1 LRGEPSGA
9 FDLNLTCDAVFS
21 TPLYGFLLEVNHMK
35 MAAYKLNEYRIDL
48 DENGL
53 LGWETHYG
61 FGVQRRGMCFIY
73 HDILIIGPCSYE
85 EIGYLK
91 GEFIDRLEKLLPWNK
106 TRHYCF
112 ASELLDVVSGRSL
125 DHNFMDWMHS
135 SVSIGCNCESPIRDG
150 DPGAFRLDK
159 HRITVATGGEMTWE
173 ACGKMNR
180 VLSGRCNIQSGLLL
194 LGAQEHEEEKAS
206 KEEFF
211 KTLDSLPL
219 WDRTRIWSPSPVLRA
234 CHPSQQEG
242 NLLATG
248 PQGMGAR
255 ESGHADEKPPVTYKR
270 QPGSQLRSLWPSR
283 FKASELSWPRSMLP
297 LAFRFGKQSCGL
309 FSKAI
314 CWSISLIFFAITGLL
329 LGLRLGLHSL
339 KESLHRIRSSEKH
352 HHK

>member
-1 LRGEPSGA
+1 
-9 FDLNLTCDAVFS
+9 
-21 TPLYGFLLEVNHMK
+21 MK
-35 MAAYKLNEYRIDL
+35 MAAYKLNEYCIDL

-53 LGWETHYG
+53 LRWETHYG

-73 HDILIIGPCSYE
+73 HDILIIGPCNDE

-91 GEFIDRLEKLLPWNK
+91 GEFLDRLEKLLPWNK

-112 ASELLDVVSGRSL
+112 ASELLDVVSGRTL

-135 SVSIGCNCESPIRDG
+135 SASIGRNCESPIRDR
-150 DPGAFRLDK
+150 DPGIFRLDK
-159 HRITVATGGEMTWE
+159 YRITVATGGEMTWE

-180 VLSGRCNIQSGLLL
+180 VLSGQCNIQSGLLF
-194 LGAQEHEEEKAS
+194 LGAQEHEKKNAS

-219 WDRTRIWSPSPVLRA
+219 WDRTKIWSPSPVLRA

-248 PQGMGAR
+248 PKGMGAR
-255 ESGHADEKPPVTYKR
+255 ESGHADEKHPVRYKR
-270 QPGSQLRSLWPSR
+270 QPGSQLGTLWPSR
-283 FKASELSWPRSMLP
+283 FKASELSWSCSKLH
-297 LAFRFGKQSCGL
+297 LAFRFGKQSCRL
-309 FSKAI
+309 FRKAI
-314 CWSISLIFFAITGLL
+314 FWSISLIFFVIAGLL
-329 LGLRLGLHSL
+329 LGLRLGLHSV
-339 KESLHRIRSSEKH
+339 KESLHRIHFSEKH